1 MIELTED
8 AERSAAN
15 GGREKVPEILD
26 RELQVVID
34 DRLSRVDQDAEPS
47 HKRAFSEARR
57 QTTKRDLV

>member
-34 DRLSRVDQDAEPS
+34 DRLSRVDQDAEPDY
-47 HKRAFSEARR
+47 KRAI
-57 QTTKRDLV
+57 L